1 MKYLV
6 IFEQTDTGYG
16 AYVPALPGCVA
27 TGRTKEEAATHIK
40 EAIELHIDSLR
51 RHGEP
56 VPPPSAIEM
65 DFVEAA

>member
-16 AYVPALPGCVA
+16 AYAPALPGYVA
-27 TGRTKEEAATHIK
+27 TGRTREEVARHLK
-40 EAIELHIDSLR
+40 EAIDLHIDSLR

-56 VPPPSAIEM
+56 VPPPSAVDT
-65 DFVEAA
+65 DFIEAA